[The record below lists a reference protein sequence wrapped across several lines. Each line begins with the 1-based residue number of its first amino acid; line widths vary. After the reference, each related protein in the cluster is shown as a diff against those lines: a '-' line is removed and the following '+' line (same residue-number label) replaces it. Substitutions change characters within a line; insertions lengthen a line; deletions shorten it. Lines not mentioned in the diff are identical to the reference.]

1 MVETL
6 ILGIQELV
14 GDIMVATS
22 IFTVYGWS
30 FSWHQWLAG
39 GLDTKTT

>member
-14 GDIMVATS
+14 GDIMMATS
-22 IFTVYGWS
+22 IFTVSMGEVFLGTSGW
-30 FSWHQWLAG
+30 QVA
-39 GLDTKTT
+39 